1 MAAKAAIE
9 RAHNELARFVEREQA
24 RQDVSIHSFDC
35 FTIIVY
41 RLFLCILMEG
51 ALVDEVG
58 DTENDG
64 HPSIATIAFRYG
76 SVWFIFLIVICLC
89 D

>member
-1 MAAKAAIE
+1 
-9 RAHNELARFVEREQA
+9 
-24 RQDVSIHSFDC
+24 
-35 FTIIVY
+35 
-41 RLFLCILMEG
+41 MEG